1 MLAHSE
7 DSTARPFFAA
17 LERRLSKQAFET
29 WFRPLSVTRSESED
43 VLRISVPNPAVR
55 DWILSRYSKALDDC
69 LLELNLE
76 GCRIEWATRQLE
88 IGQGREVGSEAGIS
102 VLPHEKS
109 GNMMSEAARVEAPRL
124 PDIPTAPLNE
134 KYTFASFVVASCN
147 RFAHAAAQA
156 VAEAPGKTYNPLYLY
171 GGVGLGKTHLIQAMG
186 HTIKRANPKLQVS
199 YLSLERFMNELIN
212 AIRYGYDKTQ
222 VFRERYRT
230 IDVLLIDDVQ
240 FIAGKERT
248 QEEFF
253 HTFNALYDGQKQIV
267 LTSDCPPREIPE
279 IEERLHSRFEW
290 GLIADI
296 EPPDLETKVAI
307 LRRKAE
313 LQRVDL
319 PDDVALFLAGNSQHN
334 IRELEGSLVRVLA
347 MASLRGLPL
356 SKALAQEAMR
366 NVSRTSDEAHMSITR
381 IQKAVA
387 DYYKLSVDSLRSRS
401 NMGNVLVPRQVAMY
415 LCKQLTK
422 KSYPEIARQFG
433 GKHHTTVIHSVEKI
447 HKLVNSDREMDTLV
461 KRIISSIGA

>member
-1 MLAHSE
+1 MQLSSE
-7 DSTARPFFAA
+7 DSASRPFFAA
-17 LERRLSKQAFET
+17 LARRLSKQAFET
-29 WFRPLSVTRSESED
+29 WFRPLRVTRSQSEPL
-43 VLRISVPNPAVR
+43 LRISVPNSAVR
-55 DWILSRYSKALDDC
+55 DWIIAQYSDALQES
-69 LLELNLE
+69 LVELQIDN
-76 GCRIEWATRQLE
+76 CRIEWSTPQLE
-88 IGQGREVGSEAGIS
+88 KEGRARLVPAESGIS
-102 VLPHEKS
+102 SLP
-109 GNMMSEAARVEAPRL
+109 SERQERSSTSEELEMPQL
-124 PDIPTAPLNE
+124 PDIPSSPLNG

-156 VAEAPGKTYNPLYLY
+156 VAETPGKTYNPLYLY
-171 GGVGLGKTHLIQAMG
+171 GGVGLGKTHLIQALG
-186 HTIKRANPKLQVS
+186 HAIKQSNPRLQVA

-222 VFRERYRT
+222 VFRERYRS

-319 PDDVALFLAGNSQHN
+319 PDDVALFLAGNSKHN

-347 MASLRGLPL
+347 MASLRGLPV

-366 NVSRTSDEAHMSITR
+366 SVSRSSDENPISIPR

-387 DYYKLSVDSLRSRS
+387 DYYKISVDNLRSRS
-401 NMGNVLVPRQVAMY
+401 NMRTVLVPRQVAMY
-415 LCKQLTK
+415 LCKRLTK

-447 HKLVNSDREMDTLV
+447 NRLIDSDRELDTLV
-461 KRIISSIGA
+461 KRLIGSMGA

>member
-1 MLAHSE
+1 MLVSSE
-7 DSTARPFFAA
+7 DSASRPFFAA

-29 WFRPLSVTRSESED
+29 WFRPLRVTRSQSEPL
-43 VLRISVPNPAVR
+43 LRISVPNSAVR
-55 DWILSRYSKALDDC
+55 DWILSQYAEALQAS
-69 LLELNLE
+69 LVELQLDN
-76 GCRIEWATRQLE
+76 CRIEWSTPQLE
-88 IGQGREVGSEAGIS
+88 KEGRQRSRSPERSFSTVPREQRGGPSS
-102 VLPHEKS
+102 S
-109 GNMMSEAARVEAPRL
+109 GDVETPQL
-124 PDIPTAPLNE
+124 PDIPSSPLNE

-171 GGVGLGKTHLIQAMG
+171 GGVGLGKTHLIQATG
-186 HTIKRANPKLQVS
+186 HAIKQTNPQLQLE

-222 VFRERYRT
+222 VFRERYRS

-313 LQRVDL
+313 LQSVDV
-319 PDDVALFLAGNSQHN
+319 PDDVALFLAGNSKHN

-347 MASLRGLPL
+347 MASLRGLPV

-366 NVSRTSDEAHMSITR
+366 SVSRSSEENPISISR

-387 DYYKLSVDSLRSRS
+387 DYYKISVDNLRSRS
-401 NMGNVLVPRQVAMY
+401 NMRNVLVPRQVAMY
-415 LCKQLTK
+415 LCKHLTK

-447 HKLVNSDREMDTLV
+447 NRLIDSDRELDTLV
-461 KRIISSIGA
+461 KRLIGSIGA

>member
-1 MLAHSE
+1 MLVHSE
-7 DSTARPFFAA
+7 ESAARPFFAA

-29 WFRPLSVTRSESED
+29 WFRPLRVTRSTEEGI
-43 VLRISVPNPAVR
+43 LRISVPNPAVR
-55 DWILSRYSKALDDC
+55 DWILSQYSNV
-69 LLELNLE
+69 LNDSLVEIELE
-76 GCRIEWATRQLE
+76 GCQIEWAIPHPEVPRGSKLFVDAETTR
-88 IGQGREVGSEAGIS
+88 IHGGQGS
-102 VLPHEKS
+102 VS
-109 GNMMSEAARVEAPRL
+109 NATSAAAV

-134 KYTFASFVVASCN
+134 KYTFATFVVASCN

-171 GGVGLGKTHLIQAMG
+171 GGVGLGKTHLIQATG
-186 HTIKRANPKLQVS
+186 QAIKTANPKLQVS

-313 LQRVDL
+313 LQRVEL
-319 PDDVALFLAGNSQHN
+319 PDDVALFLAGNSKHN

-366 NVSRTSDEAHMSITR
+366 NVSRTSDENPISIPR
-381 IQKAVA
+381 VQKAVA

-415 LCKQLTK
+415 LCKQLTR

-447 HKLVNSDREMDTLV
+447 NKLINSDREMDALV

>member
-1 MLAHSE
+1 MLAHS
-7 DSTARPFFAA
+7 DDKASQAFFDA
-17 LERRLSKQAFET
+17 LARRLSKQAFET
-29 WFRPLSVTRSESED
+29 WFRPLRITRFQPD
-43 VLRISVPNPAVR
+43 GVLRIAVPNPAVR
-55 DWILSRYSKALDDC
+55 DWILAKYSTVLTES
-69 LLELNLE
+69 LLEMQIE
-76 GCRIEWATRQLE
+76 GCRIEWAMP
-88 IGQGREVGSEAGIS
+88 QGDKVRGGIVLKAVDGVS
-102 VLPHEKS
+102 VLEGQHSITGAEQI
-109 GNMMSEAARVEAPRL
+109 EATQL
-124 PDIPTAPLNE
+124 PEIPSAPLNE
-134 KYTFASFVVASCN
+134 KYTFGSFVVASCN
-147 RFAHAAAQA
+147 RFAHAAALA

-171 GGVGLGKTHLIQAMG
+171 GGVGLGKTHLIQATG
-186 HTIKRANPKLQVS
+186 HAIKKANPKLQVS

-212 AIRYGYDKTQ
+212 AIRYGYAKTQ
-222 VFRERYRT
+222 SFRERYRS

-253 HTFNALYDGQKQIV
+253 HTFNALYDSQKQIV

-313 LQRVDL
+313 IQGVDL
-319 PDDVALFLAGNSQHN
+319 PDDVALFLAGNSKHN

-347 MASLRGLPL
+347 MASLRGLAL
-356 SKALAQEAMR
+356 SKGLAQEAMR
-366 NVSRTSDEAHMSITR
+366 SVTRTSDENPISISR

-387 DYYKLSVDSLRSRS
+387 DYYKVSVDGLRSRS
-401 NMGNVLVPRQVAMY
+401 NMGNVLVPRQIAMY
-415 LCKQLTK
+415 LCKRLTT

-433 GKHHTTVIHSVEKI
+433 GKHHTTVIHSVDKI
-447 HKLVNSDREMDTLV
+447 NKLVDSDREMDTLV
-461 KRIISSIGA
+461 KRIISSIGV

>member
-1 MLAHSE
+1 MLAQSE
-7 DSTARPFFAA
+7 DTASQAFFAA
-17 LERRLSKQAFET
+17 LARRLSKQAFET
-29 WFRPLSVTRSESED
+29 WFRPLRVTRFQPD
-43 VLRISVPNPAVR
+43 GVLRIAVPNPAVR
-55 DWILSRYSKALDDC
+55 DWILAKYSTVLTES
-69 LLELNLE
+69 LLEMQVE
-76 GCRIEWATRQLE
+76 GCRIEWA
-88 IGQGREVGSEAGIS
+88 IPQGDKAAVVDLGAEEGIS
-102 VLPHEKS
+102 ILEEHQKVTVA
-109 GNMMSEAARVEAPRL
+109 GQIEAPQL
-124 PDIPTAPLNE
+124 PEIPSAPLNE
-134 KYTFASFVVASCN
+134 KYTFGSFVVASCN
-147 RFAHAAAQA
+147 RFAHAAALA

-171 GGVGLGKTHLIQAMG
+171 GGVGLGKTHLIQATG
-186 HTIKRANPKLQVS
+186 HAIKKANPKLLVS

-212 AIRYGYDKTQ
+212 AIRYGYAKTQ
-222 VFRERYRT
+222 VFRERYRS

-253 HTFNALYDGQKQIV
+253 HTFNALYDSQKQIV

-313 LQRVDL
+313 LQGVDL
-319 PDDVALFLAGNSQHN
+319 PDDVALFLAGNSKHN

-347 MASLRGLPL
+347 MASLRGLAL
-356 SKALAQEAMR
+356 SKGLAQEAMR
-366 NVSRTSDEAHMSITR
+366 SVTRTSDENPISISR

-387 DYYKLSVDSLRSRS
+387 DYYKVSVDGLRSRS
-401 NMGNVLVPRQVAMY
+401 NMGNVLVPRQIAMY
-415 LCKQLTK
+415 LCKRLTT

-447 HKLVNSDREMDTLV
+447 NKLVDADREMDTLV
-461 KRIISSIGA
+461 KRIISSIGV

>member
-1 MLAHSE
+1 MLVNSDNLAPES
-7 DSTARPFFAA
+7 FFAA

-29 WFRPLSVTRSESED
+29 WFRPLRVTRSQTEG
-43 VLRISVPNPAVR
+43 VLRIAVPNVAVR
-55 DWILSRYSKALDDC
+55 DWILSQYSSALGES
-69 LLELNLE
+69 LSELKLES
-76 GCRIEWATRQLE
+76 CRIEWATPQPDGEHRRTGPSPTAEFSGPGDLKTRTLN
-88 IGQGREVGSEAGIS
+88 GAEVMA
-102 VLPHEKS
+102 VPQ
-109 GNMMSEAARVEAPRL
+109 L
-124 PDIPTAPLNE
+124 PDIPSAPLNE
-134 KYTFASFVVASCN
+134 KYTFGSFVVASCN
-147 RFAHAAAQA
+147 RFAHAAALA

-171 GGVGLGKTHLIQAMG
+171 GGVGLGKTHLIQAAG
-186 HTIKRANPKLQVS
+186 HAIKKANPKLQVS

-222 VFRERYRT
+222 VFRERYRS

-313 LQRVDL
+313 IQRVEL
-319 PDDVALFLAGNSQHN
+319 PDDVALFLAGNSKHN

-356 SKALAQEAMR
+356 TKGLAQEAMR
-366 NVSRTSDEAHMSITR
+366 NVSRSSDENLVSIPR

-387 DYYKLSVDSLRSRS
+387 DYYKLNVDNLRSRS
-401 NMGNVLVPRQVAMY
+401 NTGNVMVPRQVAMY
-415 LCKQLTK
+415 LCKRLTK

-447 HKLVNSDREMDTLV
+447 NKMVDTDREMDTLV
-461 KRIISSIGA
+461 KRIISTIGA

>member
-1 MLAHSE
+1 MLVQSDE
-7 DSTARPFFAA
+7 TESRSFFAA

-29 WFRPLSVTRSESED
+29 WFRPLRIMRSRD
-43 VLRISVPNPAVR
+43 AGVLRIAVPNPAVR
-55 DWILSRYSKALDDC
+55 DWIVSQYSVALRES
-69 LLELNLE
+69 LLELDLDE
-76 GCRIEWATRQLE
+76 CRIEWATPQDAKSPRARDPE
-88 IGQGREVGSEAGIS
+88 QGVSERAPGK
-102 VLPHEKS
+102 EKS
-109 GNMMSEAARVEAPRL
+109 GIAPEPAEATQATE
-124 PDIPTAPLNE
+124 IPSSPLND
-134 KYTFASFVVASCN
+134 KYTFSSFVVASCN
-147 RFAHAAAQA
+147 RFAHAAALA
-156 VAEAPGKTYNPLYLY
+156 VVEAPGKTYNPLYLY
-171 GGVGLGKTHLIQAMG
+171 GGVGLGKTHLVQATG
-186 HTIKRANPKLQVS
+186 HAIKKANPKLQVS

-222 VFRERYRT
+222 VFRERYRS

-313 LQRVDL
+313 LQRVEL
-319 PDDVALFLAGNSQHN
+319 PDDVALFLAGNSKHN

-356 SKALAQEAMR
+356 TKGLAQEAMR
-366 NVSRTSDEAHMSITR
+366 SVSRTSDENMVSIPR

-387 DYYKLSVDSLRSRS
+387 DYYKLSVDNLKSRS
-401 NMGNVLVPRQVAMY
+401 NTGNVMVPRQVAMY
-415 LCKQLTK
+415 LCKRLAK

-433 GKHHTTVIHSVEKI
+433 GKHHTTVIHSVAKI
-447 HKLVNSDREMDTLV
+447 NKMVDADREMDALV
-461 KRIISSIGA
+461 KRIIGTIGV